1 MGKFVSRRDLRVA
14 RRVRKTPLEKYQEEL
29 EGVMASIAQY
39 ESCLETMREKEKQL
53 QEQILLEKFKEV
65 NELLEGQ
72 NMSLDD
78 LKEMLSS
85 EGTPAQIA

>member
-14 RRVRKTPLEKYQEEL
+14 RRARKTPLEKYQEEL

>member
-1 MGKFVSRRDLRVA
+1 M
-14 RRVRKTPLEKYQEEL
+14 EKYQEEL
-29 EGVMASIAQY
+29 EGGMASIAQY

>member
-1 MGKFVSRRDLRVA
+1 MA